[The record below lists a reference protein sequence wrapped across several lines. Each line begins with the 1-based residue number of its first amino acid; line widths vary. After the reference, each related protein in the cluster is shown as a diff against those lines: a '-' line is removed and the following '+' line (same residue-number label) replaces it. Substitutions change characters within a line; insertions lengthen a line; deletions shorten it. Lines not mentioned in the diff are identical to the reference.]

1 MLWWWKKNDIPKR
14 MAKSSHANAHTKAT
28 AARNKE
34 DPKQQ
39 QQQQQ
44 FENLLNHVWGSAMVM
59 NNKYNIFHWMHAN
72 KLSQFHWKICKN
84 LLFGLCSATLEQG
97 ERDRAFYS
105 VQKMYLLHSHTHTH
119 SHPIYRN
126 KSALSHVM
134 WVWAEARWSM
144 KNHFFPSICHC
155 ELPLFLICDNLWHT
169 KPYFIFQFCLAA
181 FFLRTLLRS
190 DFAIL
195 AEKMRIYEKYVQC

>member
-1 MLWWWKKNDIPKR
+1 
-14 MAKSSHANAHTKAT
+14 
-28 AARNKE
+28 
-34 DPKQQ
+34 
-39 QQQQQ
+39 
-44 FENLLNHVWGSAMVM
+44 
-59 NNKYNIFHWMHAN
+59 MHAN

-105 VQKMYLLHSHTHTH
+105 VQKMYLLHSHTQH

-155 ELPLFLICDNLWHT
+155 ELRLFLICDNLWHT

-181 FFLRTLLRS
+181 FFCALC
-190 DFAIL
+190 FAPIL
-195 AEKMRIYEKYVQC
+195 QFSRKKWEYMKSMCNAREMESIEALCMWMLNSSVILNVSSFYHLVLFTSSSSNNRIMPFHCNWHRVILFIRVCVWML